1 MAELKQIKEVVRR
14 NHGGMETA
22 TDGQI
27 LTLWN
32 ALDKATQERYLKS
45 EAKIQEAPNAIRG

>member
-14 NHGGMETA
+14 NHGGLEQA

-45 EAKIQEAPNAIRG
+45 EVKIQEAPNAIRG